1 MPSCRP
7 RPALACLAVLLA
19 LPAAS
24 ALAAPSGAAPCPP
37 AAQAVSA
44 PLPGGGAVVVSNGA
58 CEPAS
63 IGSYVVSRYDE
74 LDAGAFRAGLAI
86 ARDGVLVEWA
96 LDERQGRRV
105 LRLVSETAGSGAYR
119 NTQYIELTGDG
130 GLRLLDRP

>member
-7 RPALACLAVLLA
+7 RIVLASLAVLLA
-19 LPAAS
+19 LPATH

-63 IGSYVVSRYDE
+63 IGSYVVSRYDD
-74 LDAGAFRAGLAI
+74 LDTGAFRAGLAI
-86 ARDGVLVEWA
+86 ARDGVLVDWA
-96 LDERQGRRV
+96 LDERHGRRV